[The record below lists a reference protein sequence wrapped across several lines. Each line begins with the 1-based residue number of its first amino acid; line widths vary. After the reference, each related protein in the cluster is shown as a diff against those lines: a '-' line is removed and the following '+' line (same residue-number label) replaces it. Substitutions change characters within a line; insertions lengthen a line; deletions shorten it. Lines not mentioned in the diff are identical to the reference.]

1 MDNRENIKRAFM
13 NVRRI
18 IGRTWEKNAP
28 LLARELIGV
37 SVDQETR
44 DADHRN
50 ITGNMITSIVAGE
63 YAGSLKAVY
72 DYDGKK
78 AVRGMLT
85 RGEVF
90 DGITWDGPAVK
101 FRGSV
106 DTSGAMASEE
116 NMGKLSYMHPSFP
129 YSLILLRG
137 TPYANQLSFLSDSQ
151 LDNMTDLLT
160 YAKGFLKIV
169 KAV

>member
-1 MDNRENIKRAFM
+1 MNNRENIRRAFE

-28 LLARELIGV
+28 LLARELVGE
-37 SVDQETR
+37 SVDQELR
-44 DADHRN
+44 SAEHGN
-50 ITGNMITSIVAGE
+50 VTGNEITSIVAGE
-63 YAGSLKAVY
+63 YAGSLKAAY
-72 DYDGKK
+72 GYDGRK
-78 AVRGMLT
+78 ALRGMLT

-90 DGITWDGPAVK
+90 EGISWDGAYIR

-106 DTSGAMASEE
+106 DTSGAVASEE
-116 NMGKLSYMHPSFP
+116 NIGKLSSMHPRLP

-137 TPYANQLSFLSDSQ
+137 TPYANQLAWLRDAQ
-151 LDNMTDLLT
+151 IDNMTDLLV
-160 YAKGFLKIV
+160 YAKGFMRIV